1 MYKRIIVI
9 LSIYNKRTLCHKQNK
24 TPNQSLQIT
33 AVIFHLKFLP
43 FSQEKFKKRNLPF
56 LSRDY
61 ESQMT
66 EFFIFFLEY
75 IIFSSKKRDLE

>member
-33 AVIFHLKFLP
+33 AVIFHLKFFP